1 MVLESKKGESTVQ
14 TVTEKTFYKQLS
26 GSMAGAIVATSVGG
40 AILGFC
46 AGFCGTQLGWKNIL
60 TIVFLVALAL
70 CVLLLLWFVVKAFRV
85 KHHRTFKR
93 YGNAALL
100 ALKINEG
107 MQNPCY
113 LADDM
118 NPNTP
123 FATLMTDTFIV
134 SGVELVNYMEL
145 KDLCTVSVSA
155 FTTTHTIVVGNPVL
169 TVGSMAANYAADKY
183 VESRI
188 NENTRF
194 DMVVFTDA
202 KGKKYIY
209 HVHRKDLDYFFGV
222 LGQIAP
228 HIRFVQG

>member
-1 MVLESKKGESTVQ
+1 MQ

-26 GSMAGAIVATSVGG
+26 GSMAGAIVAAGVGG
-40 AILGFC
+40 AVLGFC
-46 AGFCGTQLGWKNIL
+46 AVFCGTQLGWKNIL

-70 CVLLLLWFVVKAFRV
+70 CALLLLWFVVKAIRV
-85 KHHRTFKR
+85 KHHRAFKR

-100 ALKINEG
+100 AMKINEG

-145 KDLCTVSVSA
+145 KDLRTVHVGA
-155 FTTTHTIVVGNPVL
+155 FNTPHTIVVGNPIL
-169 TVGSMAANYAADKY
+169 TAGSLAANYAADKY
-183 VESRI
+183 VASKV
-188 NENTRF
+188 NEQTRF
-194 DMVVFTDA
+194 DMVIFTDSS
-202 KGKKYIY
+202 GKEYRY
-209 HVHRKDLDYFFGV
+209 NVHRKDLDYFFGV

-228 HIRFVQG
+228 HIRFVQR

>member
-1 MVLESKKGESTVQ
+1 
-14 TVTEKTFYKQLS
+14 
-26 GSMAGAIVATSVGG
+26 MAGAIVATCIGG
-40 AILGFC
+40 AVLGFC
-46 AGFCGTQLGWKNIL
+46 AWFCGTQLGWKNIL
-60 TIVFLVALAL
+60 TIVFLVALTL
-70 CVLLLLWFVVKAFRV
+70 CALLLLWFVVKAFRV

-100 ALKINEG
+100 AMKINEG

-118 NPNTP
+118 NANNP
-123 FATLMTDTFIV
+123 FVTLMTDTFIV

-145 KDLCTVSVSA
+145 KDLCTVRVSA
-155 FTTTHTIVVGNPVL
+155 FSTTHTIVVGNPVL

-183 VESRI
+183 VASRV
-188 NENTRF
+188 NEQTRF
-194 DMVVFTDA
+194 DMVIFTDA
-202 KGKKYIY
+202 SGKEYIY
-209 HVHRKDLDYFFGV
+209 NVHRKDLDSFFGV